1 MLGPCAKYGVDEAT
15 TTHDEEE
22 DSTHCKKER
31 NTRDQLRTRYRRSRN
46 HLGGRSKICMHA
58 RALSRG
64 HLSHGLTQPRGRPEE
79 APAAAHK
86 AAIRIHSFFILRDL

>member
-46 HLGGRSKICMHA
+46 HLGVGLKFACMHVPS
-58 RALSRG
+58 LVG
-64 HLSHGLTQPRGRPEE
+64 TSHSHAHSPVQPTP
-79 APAAAHK
+79 
-86 AAIRIHSFFILRDL
+86 S